1 MMRTMRGIA
10 PWIMVIVAVSFVGWM
25 VFEVGM
31 DIGGQT
37 SGGAAN
43 EVVRVNGR
51 SIDLQTFYTA
61 VRNQQELRRQQG
73 IPTGFT
79 LEEQRE
85 LEDAVVEQMI
95 QEILLEQEYRRRGIT
110 ATDREIREALL
121 NAPLPEL
128 QQVPEFQTDGQ
139 FDLAK
144 YQRYLRSGADP
155 NFALAL
161 EARYRQEIP
170 RYKFLDRITS
180 DVYISDAKLWRI
192 YRDRNDSV
200 VADVM
205 ALVPQVA
212 MPEASISLTEDD
224 LDRYFRAHRSEFERP
239 AQAFLSFVA
248 VSRRPWASDS
258 ARALERAREIR
269 QELLGGADFA
279 EVAGRESADSAS
291 RSGGGDLGEVPRGS
305 FVPAFEEAAL
315 ALRPGQISEPVL
327 TQFGYHLIRLESK
340 RDTLLHTR
348 HVLVPIELY
357 GEHLAQVDRQ
367 ADSLDFFAAE
377 AEDPRALDDVA
388 AGLGVPV
395 AAAPPLYQGN
405 RMQLGRFVI
414 PDVHLW
420 AFETP
425 VGQTSQ
431 IIETDWAFYVFRL
444 DSLNPKA
451 VPGLQ
456 DIRQEV
462 TRAATLDRQ
471 WVETRALAQR
481 IAEAIGQ
488 GADLATVAD
497 SFRVRVQRVGPFTRL
512 VPSPAVAEVSE
523 AIGAAFGASVGQ
535 PRGPFESNLGIFFV
549 EPIRRTFADSTA
561 FVAQKDEM
569 HARLIQQAR
578 QARVQLIMTA
588 MRDQASVTDNRREI
602 ERQNQQQQQQQGQP
616 FPSPVGF

>member
-31 DIGGQT
+31 DVGGQT

-61 VRNQQELRRQQG
+61 VRNAQELRRQQG

-85 LEDAVVEQMI
+85 LEDAVVEQLI
-95 QEILLEQEYRRRGIT
+95 QEILLEQEYRRRGIS
-110 ATDREIREALL
+110 ASDREVRDALL

-180 DVYISDAKLWRI
+180 DVYVSDAKLWRI

-200 VADVM
+200 VTDVV

-212 MPEASISLTEDD
+212 VPEASISLSEAD
-224 LDRYFRAHRSEFERP
+224 LERYYRANRAEFERP
-239 AQAFLSFVA
+239 AQAFLSFAA
-248 VSRRPWASDS
+248 VSRRPIASDS
-258 ARALERAREIR
+258 AHALERAQSIR
-269 QELLGGADFA
+269 QELLDGADFA
-279 EVAGRESADSAS
+279 EVATRESADSAS
-291 RSGGGDLGEVPRGS
+291 RSEGGDLGEVPLGT
-305 FVPAFEEAAL
+305 FVPAFETAAL

-327 TQFGYHLIRLESK
+327 TQFGYHVIRLESK
-340 RDTLLHTR
+340 RDTVLHAR
-348 HVLVPIELY
+348 HILVPIELH

-377 AEDPRALDDVA
+377 AEDPQALDDVA

-405 RMQLGRFVI
+405 RMQLGRFVV

-420 AFETP
+420 AFEAQP
-425 VGQTSQ
+425 GQLSQ
-431 IIETDWAFYVFRL
+431 VIESAWAFYVFRL
-444 DSLNPKA
+444 DSLRPA
-451 VPGLQ
+451 SVPRLQ
-456 DIRQEV
+456 EIREEV
-462 TRAATLDRQ
+462 TRGAMLERQ
-471 WVETRALAQR
+471 WTETRALAQR
-481 IAEAIGQ
+481 IGGAIRD
-488 GADLATVAD
+488 GADLAKVAD

-512 VPSPAVAEVSE
+512 APSPAVSQVPE
-523 AIGAAFGASVGQ
+523 AIGAAFGAPVGRA
-535 PRGPFESNLGIFFV
+535 RGPFESDVGIFFV
-549 EPIRRTFADSTA
+549 EPIRRTFADSAA
-561 FVAQKDEM
+561 FAAQKDEM

-578 QARVQLIMTA
+578 QARIQLILTA
-588 MRDQASVTDNRREI
+588 MRDQATVSDRRREI
-602 ERQNQQQQQQQGQP
+602 ERLSQQQQNQP
-616 FPSPVGF
+616 FPSPLGF